1 MLITLAH
8 LSSVA
13 HNQETFDLLAVKAL
27 QNFLKTVTSTWTHLR
42 AITLGKKNLSKYV
55 KKFDYIF
62 FPVTVTETEIVVEKT
77 GRPPTLLM

>member
-42 AITLGKKNLSKYV
+42 ASTLKKKSVKKRKNL
-55 KKFDYIF
+55 FTF
-62 FPVTVTETEIVVEKT
+62 F
-77 GRPPTLLM
+77 

>member
-27 QNFLKTVTSTWTHLR
+27 QNFLKTVTSTWTHLH
-42 AITLGKKNLSKYV
+42 ASTLKKKSVKIRKNL
-55 KKFDYIF
+55 FTF
-62 FPVTVTETEIVVEKT
+62 F
-77 GRPPTLLM
+77 

>member
-42 AITLGKKNLSKYV
+42 ASTLKKKSV
-55 KKFDYIF
+55 KKR
-62 FPVTVTETEIVVEKT
+62 TVLET
-77 GRPPTLLM
+77 

>member
-42 AITLGKKNLSKYV
+42 ASTLKKNLSKYKSSITAEDFV
-55 KKFDYIF
+55 
-62 FPVTVTETEIVVEKT
+62 PEVQVQ
-77 GRPPTLLM
+77 G